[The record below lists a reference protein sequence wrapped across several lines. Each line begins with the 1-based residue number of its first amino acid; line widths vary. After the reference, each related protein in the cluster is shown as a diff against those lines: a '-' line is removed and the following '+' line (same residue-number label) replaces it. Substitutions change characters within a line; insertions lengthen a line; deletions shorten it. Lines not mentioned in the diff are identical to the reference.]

1 MFKRICIANRGEI
14 AVRIIRACKELGI
27 QTVALYSS
35 ADSNALHVQ
44 LADHAVC
51 IGGPRS
57 AESYLNVSNI
67 LSAAMYYQCD
77 AIHPGFGFLS
87 ENASFARMVESC
99 GMVFIGPSAEVM
111 ETMGDKAKA
120 KQAMRLAGVPVVEG
134 NEGILTDV
142 QQARQLADTIGY
154 PVILKA
160 AHGGGGRGMRIVEH
174 PDQLEDAY
182 AIASNEALN
191 AFSNGAMYIEKY
203 IRNPKHIEFQLLADA
218 YGNVVHLFERDCS
231 VQRRNQKL
239 IEESPSRFLSD
250 TLRNEM
256 GNAAVKAAKS
266 VGYRNAGT
274 IEFLVDSDGN
284 YYFMEMNTR
293 LQVEHGVSELV
304 TGIDIV
310 KEQLKIAS
318 GMPLSMK
325 QEDIV
330 LLGHAI
336 EVRINAEDPHNNFS
350 PSPGTLSFLHFPAGP
365 RIRVDSAMYNGA
377 SISPYYDS
385 MIAKILAFD
394 TTRLG
399 AIKKMR
405 AALEECVIEGVKSNI
420 DMQYLI
426 LHHAEFL
433 KGNYTTSFMTKHQEE
448 VVV

>member
-14 AVRIIRACKELGI
+14 AVRILRACKELGI

-67 LSAAMYYQCD
+67 LSAALYYQCD

-250 TLRNEM
+250 ALRLEM

-266 VGYRNAGT
+266 IGYRNAGT
-274 IEFLVDSDGN
+274 IEFLVDSNGN

-318 GMPLSMK
+318 GMPLSMR

-336 EVRINAEDPHNNFS
+336 EVRINAEDPKNNFA

-405 AALEECVIEGVKSNI
+405 AALEECVVEGVKSNI